1 MTSPGSSVPALAS
14 DHLLLAGGGHSH
26 ALILRRWAMQ
36 PRLRPRGLITLVSR
50 ERTSIYSGMVPGVIA
65 GRYRPEEA
73 LIDLASIADQAGVAF
88 VQAEITGV
96 DVSSQTVQ
104 MQGRP
109 SLPFDY
115 LSLNLGCITPP
126 FTEAM
131 PIKPLEPALQW
142 LSDCDS
148 EGLNP
153 NATPFTVIGSGLAA
167 LEVVLAL
174 RCRWPHRPLQL
185 QSRRGNQHPANS
197 RQALAKAQIQ
207 LISGD
212 QTCSGPR
219 LNCTG
224 SRAPLW
230 LQSSGLPCC
239 EATGRLLT
247 HTSLKVL
254 EHPNVLAAGDCAV
267 IVDAPRPPSGVWAVR
282 AAEPLARSLEALA
295 ADHSPP
301 TWRPQ
306 PRALQLLG
314 SGEVPQRAWAIWGPV
329 RIGPQRWIWH
339 WKERID
345 QAFMARLQ
353 PAGTMQ
359 NQQEPMLCRGCAA
372 KLPAQPL
379 QQALASAGL
388 ATLGT
393 QPEDA
398 QALGRDSAGA
408 ELLQSVDGF
417 PALISD
423 PWLNGRLTALHA
435 CSDLWACG
443 ADVRNAQ
450 AIITLPLAHHSL
462 QGLLLSQTLAGIRS
476 ALEEQQATLIGGHTL
491 ETREATPAPLSL
503 GIQVNLAIQG
513 KVESQ
518 YIWHKRGMQP
528 GDQLL
533 LSRPLGTGV
542 LFAASMSGQAP
553 ANAINKALQQMASS
567 QHKLV
572 DSLQEWQRNHP
583 NSIHAATDITGFG
596 LLGHLLEMMPTHGD
610 IRIVLQAQQIPAL
623 PGALNLLEKGIA
635 SSLAPANRAAWSAL
649 DPQNGHLSKV
659 NLQLDGI
666 QEGSPHHLALL
677 ELLVDPQ
684 TCGPLLISCDNST
697 ANHLLNEGQ
706 SWQCIG
712 HVQHT

>member
-1 MTSPGSSVPALAS
+1 
-14 DHLLLAGGGHSH
+14 
-26 ALILRRWAMQ
+26 MQ

-65 GRYRPEEA
+65 GRYRQDEA
-73 LIDLASIADQAGVAF
+73 LIDLASIADQAGIAF

-96 DVSSQTVQ
+96 DVATQTVQ
-104 MQGRP
+104 LQGRP
-109 SLPFDY
+109 SLPFDH

-126 FTEAM
+126 VEGAM

-148 EGLNP
+148 EGCNP

-174 RCRWPHRPLQL
+174 RRRWPHRPLQL
-185 QSRRGNQHPANS
+185 QSRHSHQHPANS
-197 RQALAKAQIQ
+197 RQALARARIQ
-207 LISGD
+207 LISSD
-212 QTCSGPR
+212 QTYSGPS

-224 SRAPLW
+224 SRAPVL

-239 EATGRLLT
+239 ETTGRLLT
-247 HTSLKVL
+247 HTSLQVL

-267 IVDAPRPPSGVWAVR
+267 ITDAPRPPSGVWAVR

-295 ADHSPP
+295 AGQSPP

-306 PRALQLLG
+306 TRALQLLG
-314 SGEVPQRAWAIWGPV
+314 SGEAPQRAWAIWGPV
-329 RIGPQRWIWH
+329 RMGPQRWIWR

-353 PAGTMQ
+353 PAGVMKHSE
-359 NQQEPMLCRGCAA
+359 EPMLCRGCAA

-379 QQALASAGL
+379 QQALAGAGL

-398 QALGRDSAGA
+398 QPLGRDSAGA

-417 PALISD
+417 PALVSD
-423 PWLNGRLTALHA
+423 AWLNGRLTALHA

-443 ADVRNAQ
+443 AEVRNAQ
-450 AIITLPLAHHSL
+450 AIITLPRAHDSL

-476 ALEEQQATLIGGHTL
+476 ALEEQHASLIGGHTL

-513 KVESQ
+513 KVKSQ
-518 YIWHKRGMQP
+518 HLWHKRGMQP

-542 LFAASMSGQAP
+542 LFAASMTGQAP
-553 ANAINKALQQMASS
+553 ADAINQALQQMASS

-572 DSLQEWQRNHP
+572 ERLQEWQRTHP

-596 LLGHLLEMMPTHGD
+596 LLGHLLEMMPTQNEAQ
-610 IRIVLQAQQIPAL
+610 ILLKAQQIPAR
-623 PGALNLLEKGIA
+623 PGALSLLKQGIT
-635 SSLAPANRAAWSAL
+635 SSLAPANRSAWHAL
-649 DPQNGHLSKV
+649 DPHDGELPKV
-659 NLQLDGI
+659 SLQLDGI

-697 ANHLLNEGQ
+697 ANHFLNEKQ
-706 SWQCIG
+706 SWQWIG
-712 HVQHT
+712 HVQHA

>member
-1 MTSPGSSVPALAS
+1 
-14 DHLLLAGGGHSH
+14 
-26 ALILRRWAMQ
+26 MQ

-88 VQAEITGV
+88 VQAEITDM
-96 DVSSQTVQ
+96 DVGTQTVQ
-104 MQGRP
+104 LQGRP
-109 SLPFDY
+109 SLPFDH

-126 FTEAM
+126 LEGAM

-148 EGLNP
+148 EGCNP

-174 RCRWPHRPLQL
+174 RRRWPHRPLQL
-185 QSRRGNQHPANS
+185 QTRSANQQPANS
-197 RQALAKAQIQ
+197 RQALAQARIQ
-207 LISGD
+207 LIAGD
-212 QTCSGPR
+212 QTCSGPS

-239 EATGRLLT
+239 ETTGRLLT
-247 HTSLKVL
+247 HTSLQVL

-267 IVDAPRPPSGVWAVR
+267 IRNAPRPPSGVWAVR
-282 AAEPLARSLEALA
+282 AAEPLARSLEALTA
-295 ADHSPP
+295 GQPPP

-306 PRALQLLG
+306 ARALQLLG
-314 SGEVPQRAWAIWGPV
+314 SGEAPQRAWALWGPL
-329 RIGPQRWIWH
+329 RIGPQRLIWH
-339 WKERID
+339 WKDRID

-353 PAGTMQ
+353 TAGVMKPSK
-359 NQQEPMLCRGCAA
+359 EPMLCRGCAA

-398 QALGRDSAGA
+398 QPLGRDSAGA

-443 ADVRNAQ
+443 ADVCNAQ
-450 AIITLPLAHHSL
+450 AIVTLPRANASL

-476 ALEEQQATLIGGHTL
+476 ALDEQHATLLGGHTL

-513 KVESQ
+513 KVEPQ
-518 YIWHKRGMQP
+518 HIWHKRGMQP

-542 LFAASMSGQAP
+542 LFAASMTGQAP
-553 ANAINKALQQMASS
+553 ADAINQALQHMASS

-572 DSLQEWQRNHP
+572 KRLQEWQRKHP

-596 LLGHLLEMMPTHGD
+596 LLGHLLEMIPTQD
-610 IRIVLQAQQIPAL
+610 AIQIVLKAQQIPAL
-623 PGALNLLEKGIA
+623 PRALSLLEQGIA
-635 SSLAPANRAAWSAL
+635 SSLAPANRAVWSAL
-649 DPQNGHLSKV
+649 DPHNGQPAKV
-659 NLQLDGI
+659 ELQLDCI
-666 QEGSPHHLALL
+666 QPGSPRHLAIL

-684 TCGPLLISCDNST
+684 TCGPLLISCDTCT
-697 ANHLLNEGQ
+697 ANHFLNEEQ

-712 HVQHT
+712 HVQHAEAKAH